1 MDFTGAFYNLLYIY
15 QQNVMN
21 KKVFLSLVLATSMF
35 TATAQQVAPAIP
47 RDEKI
52 EQQVEAWLQKMT
64 LEEKIGQMCE
74 LTIDVLQQRTNPF
87 EGLNM
92 ENLKVADLQ
101 KILKKYSIE
110 KEFDLSGGIPD
121 KDVMM
126 KIYMRIQGIESQK
139 GFQLSEAM
147 LDSVIGKY
155 KVGSILNVPNGKAQT
170 VQKWQEI
177 IKRIQE
183 KSMEEIG
190 IPCIY
195 GVDQIHGTTY
205 TLGGTFFPQGV
216 NMGATFNRELTR
228 RGAEISA
235 YETKAGSIPWTYAP
249 VTDLGRDPRWPR
261 MWENYGEDCY
271 LNAEMGR
278 EAVLGF
284 QGNDPNHIGDN
295 SVAAC
300 MKHYMGYGV
309 PVSGKDR
316 TPSSITEQDMR
327 EKHFAPYLEMVKN
340 GALSVMVNSAMN
352 NGLPFHANYELL
364 TEWLK
369 NDLNWDG
376 MIVTDWADINNL
388 YSRDHIAKDKKEAIK
403 LAINAGIDMSMDPYD
418 WKFCTLLKELVE
430 EGEVPMSRIDDA
442 VRRVLRLK
450 YRLNLFE
457 KPYYDLKDFPLF
469 GSAEHAAAALKAA
482 EESLVLLKNTDGI
495 LPLVKG
501 KKILLTGPNAN
512 SMRSLNGGWSYTWQ
526 GSNAEDCS
534 EPYNTILEAF
544 TNKFGAE
551 NIIYEAGVTYNEK
564 GNWWAENAPEIEKA
578 VAAAAQAD
586 YIVACIGEN
595 SYCETPGNLTDLTLS
610 ENQRNLVKALAK
622 TGKPIILVLNEGR
635 PRIIADIEPLSKAV
649 VNVMLPGNYGGDAL
663 ANLVAGDSNF
673 SGKMP
678 YTYPKEINSLIT
690 YDYKPCEHIGKQMEG
705 AYNYDAV
712 VNVQWAFGY
721 GLSYTTFAYSNLKVD
736 KTSFTADDVLTF
748 TVDVK
753 NTGNRV
759 GKESVLL
766 FSSDLVASLT
776 PDNRRLRAFDK
787 VELQPGE
794 TKTVTLKV
802 KGSDLAFVGYDGRWI
817 LEAGDFRMQVG
828 NQVVE
833 VACAQTKKWDTPNR

>member
-1 MDFTGAFYNLLYIY
+1 
-15 QQNVMN
+15 MN
-21 KKVFLSLVLATSMF
+21 KKVFLSLALATSMF

-101 KILKKYSIE
+101 KILKKYGIE

-278 EAVLGF
+278 EAVLGY

-495 LPLVKG
+495 LPLAKG

-564 GNWWAENAPEIEKA
+564 GNWWDENAPEIEKA

-622 TGKPIILVLNEGR
+622 TGKSIILVLNEGR

-802 KGSDLAFVGYDGRWI
+802 KGSDLAFVGYDGKWI
-817 LEAGDFRMQVG
+817 LEEGDFRMQVG
-828 NQVVE
+828 DQVVG
-833 VACAQTKKWDTPNR
+833 VACSQTKKWDTPNK